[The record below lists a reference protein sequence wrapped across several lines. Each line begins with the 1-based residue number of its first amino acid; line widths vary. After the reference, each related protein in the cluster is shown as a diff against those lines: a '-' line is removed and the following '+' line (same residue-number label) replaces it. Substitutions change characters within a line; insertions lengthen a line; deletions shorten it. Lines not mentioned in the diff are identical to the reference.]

1 MPPPANSHPKI
12 HGGTALKSQLIV
24 CTALILSLLASP
36 AFGGCGKWVVRD
48 NTDFL
53 TDPVFDQAVAS
64 STGSNA
70 TVNSDG
76 TPIAKNET
84 KKADRTE
91 STSSTT
97 ADKNEAEAIDLAG
110 KWRINLVNGQGAEQN
125 AGKALDLILIQ
136 TGDRLQGYGTILEDG
151 IDIPATA
158 TGTISEDGINLD
170 VKMAK
175 KDYRLDM
182 SLVKSE
188 LEGSYELYDSE
199 TLSENGN
206 ATASRS
212 NA

>member
-1 MPPPANSHPKI
+1 
-12 HGGTALKSQLIV
+12 
-24 CTALILSLLASP
+24 
-36 AFGGCGKWVVRD
+36 
-48 NTDFL
+48 
-53 TDPVFDQAVAS
+53 VAS

-84 KKADRTE
+84 KEADTTE

-97 ADKNEAEAIDLAG
+97 ANKNEADAIDLSG

-170 VKMAK
+170 VKMTQQK

-188 LEGSYELYDSE
+188 LEGSYELYDME

>member
-1 MPPPANSHPKI
+1 
-12 HGGTALKSQLIV
+12 LKSQLIV
-24 CTALILSLLASP
+24 CIALILSLLASP

-53 TDPVFDQAVAS
+53 TDPIFDQAVAS

-76 TPIAKNET
+76 TPIVKNET
-84 KKADRTE
+84 KEADATE
-91 STSSTT
+91 GTSAA
-97 ADKNEAEAIDLAG
+97 ADQNEAEAIDLAG
-110 KWRINLVNGQGAEQN
+110 KWRINLVNGQAEQN

-158 TGTISEDGINLD
+158 TGTISKEGVNLD
-170 VKMAK
+170 VKMTQQK

-188 LEGSYELYDSE
+188 LEGSYELYDKE
-199 TLSENGN
+199 TLAENGN
-206 ATASRS
+206 ATASRT
-212 NA
+212 NT